1 MLIDY
6 LAMVRG
12 AAVTTTSGMYEAR
25 QYLELS
31 DNQTDTQTILS
42 KLQKR

>member
-1 MLIDY
+1 
-6 LAMVRG
+6 MVRG
-12 AAVTTTSGMYEAR
+12 AAVTVTSGMYEAR